1 MKNKEVDTLTLE
13 EARSRLAELLVKLA
27 QNAIYHNDIIEEVKK
42 IEEYI
47 RSLEEEKD
55 EQ

>member
-42 IEEYI
+42 VEEHI
-47 RSLEEEKD
+47 KSLEKEEN
-55 EQ
+55 E

>member
-42 IEEYI
+42 VEEHI
-47 RSLEEEKD
+47 KSLEEKKKD
-55 EQ
+55 E